1 MDDTYIYLFGSLFG
15 TYVLLLVTVAVIDA
29 TKFIIPNVIVVALA
43 ALFVVATIFLPVDTD
58 WISHAGA
65 AASVFLGGV
74 LAYRFKKLGAGDVK
88 LMTAVSLWMGFE
100 HLPFLLLY
108 IGLSGGALALFFV
121 QLRRLALTIAIH
133 WPRSGNGVLPRLFIA
148 GEKIP
153 YGVAIAIGSIITGG
167 SVPHLGLYL

>member
-15 TYVLLLVTVAVIDA
+15 TYVLLLVTAAVIDA
-29 TKFIIPNVIVVALA
+29 TKFIIPNVIVVALV
-43 ALFVVATIFLPVDTD
+43 ALFFIAAIVSPLDTD

-100 HLPFLLLY
+100 HLPLLLLY
-108 IGLSGGALALFFV
+108 IGLSGGALAISSVL
-121 QLRRLALTIAIH
+121 LRRVVQAIAIQ
-133 WPRSGNGVLPRLFIA
+133 WTLPGSGVLPRLLLV

-153 YGVAIAIGSIITGG
+153 YGVAIAAGSIIIGG
-167 SVPHLGLYL
+167 GVPHLGLYL